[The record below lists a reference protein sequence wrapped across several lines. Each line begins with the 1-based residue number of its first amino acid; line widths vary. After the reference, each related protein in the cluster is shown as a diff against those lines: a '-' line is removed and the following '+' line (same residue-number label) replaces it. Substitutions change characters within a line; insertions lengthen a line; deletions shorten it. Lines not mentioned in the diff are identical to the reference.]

1 MKVYAFPLGSDGLV
15 DGPKRTLIDFGDEEG
30 SDGMTV
36 DADGNIYLAARA
48 PSRPGV
54 LILNPEG
61 KELGFIPTGPSQPGS
76 KEPKGL
82 PSNVDFG
89 IGDES
94 HVLYI
99 TVDKSLHRI
108 PLNAKGYHIP
118 WAR

>member
-1 MKVYAFPLGSDGLV
+1 M
-15 DGPKRTLIDFGDEEG
+15 
-30 SDGMTV
+30 
-36 DADGNIYLAARA
+36 
-48 PSRPGV
+48 

-61 KELGFIPTGPSQPGS
+61 EELGFIPTGPSQPGA

-82 PSNVDFG
+82 PSNVEFG

-99 TVDKSLHRI
+99 TVDKSLYRI